1 MQAFLALPRY
11 PFNRAAIEF
20 APEEAGIFG
29 LFDGKELVY
38 IGRATDREDH
48 SIRALLLRH
57 QDGAMGDCTM
67 KATQYTWEITVWGA
81 AARETE
87 LLARHF
93 QSTHR
98 EPRCQS
104 KIKAA

>member
-11 PFNRAAIEF
+11 PFTRAAIEF

-29 LFDGKELVY
+29 LFDGKELIY
-38 IGRATDREDH
+38 IGRAENRVAH
-48 SIRALLLRH
+48 NIRALLLRH
-57 QDGAMGDCTM
+57 QDGAMGECTM
-67 KATQYTWEITVWGA
+67 KATHYTWEITIWGA

-93 QSTHR
+93 QTHQR
-98 EPRCQS
+98 EPRC
-104 KIKAA
+104 IAC

>member
-11 PFNRAAIEF
+11 PFTRAAIEF

-29 LFDGKELVY
+29 LFDGTELIY
-38 IGRATDREDH
+38 IGRAPDRHDH
-48 SIRALLLRH
+48 SIRTFLLRH
-57 QDGAMGDCTM
+57 QDGVMGECTM
-67 KATQYTWEITVWGA
+67 KATHYTWEIILMGS

-93 QSTHR
+93 QNHHS
-98 EPRCQS
+98 EPRCTG
-104 KIKAA
+104 KIKVA

>member
-11 PFNRAAIEF
+11 PFTRAAVEF
-20 APEEAGIFG
+20 APEEAGIYG
-29 LFDGKELVY
+29 LFDGSELIY
-38 IGRATDREDH
+38 IGRAENRSAN

-57 QDGAMGDCTM
+57 QDGALGPCTM
-67 KATQYTWEITVWGA
+67 KATHYTWEITIWGA

-93 QSTHR
+93 QAHHR
-98 EPRCQS
+98 EPRCTGQT
-104 KIKAA
+104 KPG

>member
-11 PFNRAAIEF
+11 PFTRAAIEF
-20 APEEAGIFG
+20 APEEAGVFG
-29 LFDGKELVY
+29 LFDGSELIY
-38 IGRATDREDH
+38 IGRAMDREQQ

-57 QDGAMGDCTM
+57 QDGANGECTM
-67 KATQYTWEITVWGA
+67 RASHYTWEITVWGG

-93 QSTHR
+93 QSYR
-98 EPRCQS
+98 NEPRCQS
-104 KIKAA
+104 KVKAA